1 MKTLIDALTMI
12 LPVIYGGLVWLY
24 AKNFFTDAPLHKN
37 VQAFFVIPAVVL
49 HACYLIV
56 RTEAFDHVPIT
67 TMYEIMS
74 LISFAIFIVYLIIEY
89 MIKVKGTGFFIITL
103 SFIFQIISSLF
114 IEDLLEVKPVLRSK
128 LLGTHVSSALVGYVG
143 LALAAVYGFLYIMLY
158 RNIKAKRFNAFY
170 TKLPNLEILEQMT
183 SISIAI
189 GFVFLGIAIAVGMI
203 WLPHAFEHFSYFDPK
218 LVITVCI
225 WILYGIGL
233 LAKRYS
239 GLKGRRFM
247 ILAIAGFIVS
257 FFSLTVG
264 NLYFSNFHNFY

>member
-1 MKTLIDALTMI
+1 MKTLINTLTLI
-12 LPVIYGGLVWLY
+12 LPFIYGGLVWLY
-24 AKNFFTDAPLHKN
+24 AKNFFTDTPLHKN
-37 VQAFFVIPAVVL
+37 VQKFFVIPTALL
-49 HACYLIV
+49 HAFYLAL
-56 RTEAFDHVPIT
+56 RTEVFDHVPIT
-67 TMYEIMS
+67 TIYEIMS
-74 LISFAIFIVYLIIEY
+74 LISFAIVVVYIIIEY

-128 LLGTHVSSALVGYVG
+128 LLGTHVSSALIGYVG

-183 SISIAI
+183 AISIAI
-189 GFVFLGIAIAVGMI
+189 GFVFLGIAIAVGII
-203 WLPHAFEHFSYFDPK
+203 WLPRAFEQFSYFDPK
-218 LVITVCI
+218 LVITICI
-225 WILYGIGL
+225 WILYGAGL
-233 LAKRYS
+233 LAKQYS

-247 ILAIAGFIVS
+247 ILAIAGFVVS